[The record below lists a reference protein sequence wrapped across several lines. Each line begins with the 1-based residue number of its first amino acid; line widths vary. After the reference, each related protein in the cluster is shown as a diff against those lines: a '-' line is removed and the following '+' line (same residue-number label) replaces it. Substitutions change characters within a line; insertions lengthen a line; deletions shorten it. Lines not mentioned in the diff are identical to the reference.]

1 MTRTDRQRVRRKH
14 AVRPHVPPHTA
25 ANREQQLVPLD
36 RILALPIL
44 DRVLAGVLRHPR
56 ILQWMGA
63 LGGLVM
69 VALALRPVF
78 LPLAEIR
85 VGETPAIASV
95 SVTPNRAADLA
106 APKMSEAAIVAL
118 ITAYNQASI
127 TAAVLGRADVM
138 APYLASDGQAWADVQ
153 AEYARRSTRGETHN
167 PSLTRWGILRIE
179 IADDTATIETQEQWD
194 DIASVGGAVISSRR
208 GILTRTVYYL
218 RRAPALGS
226 WLITTIISTPMIA

>member
-1 MTRTDRQRVRRKH
+1 MTPMSRQRARRKR
-14 AVRPHVPPHTA
+14 AARPQASPRRVATGQWRA
-25 ANREQQLVPLD
+25 VPLA
-36 RILALPIL
+36 RILTLPIL
-44 DRVLAGVLRHPR
+44 DRALASVLRHPR
-56 ILQWMGA
+56 ILQWTGA
-63 LGGLVM
+63 LAGLVM

-179 IADDTATIETQEQWD
+179 IADDTATIETQ
-194 DIASVGGAVISSRR
+194 
-208 GILTRTVYYL
+208 
-218 RRAPALGS
+218 
-226 WLITTIISTPMIA
+226 

>member
-1 MTRTDRQRVRRKH
+1 MTPIYRQRVRWKRATRAH
-14 AVRPHVPPHTA
+14 GAPRRAASRAQQAVA
-25 ANREQQLVPLD
+25 ID

-44 DRVLAGVLRHPR
+44 DRALAGVLRHPR
-56 ILQWMGA
+56 IVQWIGA

-167 PSLTRWGILRIE
+167 PALARWGILRTE

-208 GILTRTVYYL
+208 GILTRSVYHL
-218 RRAPALGS
+218 RHAPAIER
-226 WLITTIISTPMIA
+226 WLITTIVSMPIIA